1 MDYTIEKGK
10 ITVLGSEFFDPQATL
25 ECGQLFRY
33 KKTEDGYVVFALNH
47 KAEVKKEGNN
57 VIIYT
62 NSEYFFEKYFDL
74 RRNYGII
81 VSELSDK
88 SQIPAQAEYGKG
100 IRILNQDPLETL
112 FSFII
117 SANNNIPRIKGIL
130 ERIVEGLGEK
140 ADGFYAFPTAE
151 KLASAG
157 ENFYRSVGAGYRAAY
172 LDKTAKAIAGGFD
185 LEKVYDMS
193 TDEARK
199 YLYRL
204 TGVGPKVC
212 DCILLFAYHKTD
224 TFPVDTWIKKVFVDL
239 FGYETTPK
247 EMSEKLLEK
256 FGNLSGYA
264 QQYLF
269 YYKRG
274 Q

>member
-1 MDYTIEKGK
+1 MDYKIENGK
-10 ITVLGSEFFDPQATL
+10 ITVFDAEFFDPTQTI

-33 KKTEDGYVVFALNH
+33 LKTADGYRVFAKNAT
-47 KAEVKKEGNN
+47 AEVKKEGNN
-57 VIIYT
+57 VIILT

-88 SQIPAQAEYGKG
+88 GLIPAQAQYGKG

-117 SANNNIPRIKGIL
+117 SANNNIPRIKIII
-130 ERIVEGLGEK
+130 ERLCEGLGERM
-140 ADGFYAFPTAE
+140 DGYYAFPTVE

-157 ENFYRSVGAGYRAAY
+157 EDFFKKIGAGYRASY
-172 LDKTAKAIAGGFD
+172 LAKTARAVADGFD
-185 LEKVYDMS
+185 LEKVYGMS

-199 YLYRL
+199 YLSRL

-212 DCILLFAYHKTD
+212 DCVLLFAYHKTD
-224 TFPVDTWIKKVFVDL
+224 TFPVDTWIKKVFLDL

-247 EMSEKLLEK
+247 IMAEMLLER
-256 FGNLSGYA
+256 FGDLSGYA

-269 YYKRG
+269 YYKRE

>member
-1 MDYTIEKGK
+1 MNYTIEKGK
-10 ITVLGSEFFDPQATL
+10 ITVFDSEYFDPHATL

-33 KKTEDGYVVFALNH
+33 KKTDDGYVVFALNH

-88 SQIPAQAEYGKG
+88 SLIPAQAEYGKG

-117 SANNNIPRIKGIL
+117 SANNNIPRIKGII
-130 ERIVEGLGEK
+130 ERIAEGLGEK
-140 ADGFYAFPTAE
+140 QDDFFAFPTVE

-157 ENFYRSVGAGYRAAY
+157 ESFYRSVGAGYRASY
-172 LDKTAKAIAGGFD
+172 LDKTARAVADGFD
-185 LEKVYDMS
+185 LERVYD
-193 TDEARK
+193 TDTAEARK
-199 YLYRL
+199 YLSRL

-224 TFPVDTWIKKVFVDL
+224 TFPVDTWIKKVFFDL

-247 EMSEKLLEK
+247 EMSEKLLAK

>member
-88 SQIPAQAEYGKG
+88 SLIPAQAEYGKG

-130 ERIVEGLGEK
+130 ERIAEGLGET
-140 ADGFYAFPTAE
+140 ADGFYAFRRR
-151 KLASAG
+151 K
-157 ENFYRSVGAGYRAAY
+157 NWRRQ
-172 LDKTAKAIAGGFD
+172 AKAFTEASGQVTEPRI
-185 LEKVYDMS
+185 S
-193 TDEARK
+193 TKPQR
-199 YLYRL
+199 R
-204 TGVGPKVC
+204 
-212 DCILLFAYHKTD
+212 
-224 TFPVDTWIKKVFVDL
+224 
-239 FGYETTPK
+239 
-247 EMSEKLLEK
+247 
-256 FGNLSGYA
+256 
-264 QQYLF
+264 
-269 YYKRG
+269 
-274 Q
+274 